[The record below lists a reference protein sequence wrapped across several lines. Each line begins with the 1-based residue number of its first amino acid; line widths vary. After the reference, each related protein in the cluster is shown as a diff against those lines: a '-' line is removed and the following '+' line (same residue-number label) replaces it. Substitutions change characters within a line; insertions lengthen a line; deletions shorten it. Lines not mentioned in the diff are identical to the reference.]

1 MFRKRLSDNSSS
13 GRSFLQKPSGA
24 DAHRHYR
31 RQLKAIIRVRYPP
44 FPAQI
49 PMITESFKKLL
60 CRSPAAI
67 AQFPNPL
74 SLSTWHWERPC
85 KASRPMWYLHYS
97 APGSQRVMIGLCF
110 LKLNLSYESTVV
122 DKKGTR
128 KEDPENYP
136 TEESKR
142 NKTPAVTRLTPKCC
156 KLAKSG
162 PLPVQVQE
170 RKKIISNITHSP

>member
-1 MFRKRLSDNSSS
+1 MFRKRLSDNSPS

-24 DAHRHYR
+24 DAHRHHCH

-97 APGSQRVMIGLCF
+97 APGSQHVMIGLCF
-110 LKLNLSYESTVV
+110 LKLNGPYESTVV
-122 DKKGTR
+122 DKKEQEKRIQKTTRRKSLNETKRPLLHDSHPNLAVCKERSSSGT
-128 KEDPENYP
+128 
-136 TEESKR
+136 S
-142 NKTPAVTRLTPKCC
+142 
-156 KLAKSG
+156 S
-162 PLPVQVQE
+162 
-170 RKKIISNITHSP
+170 RKKENHLKHNP